1 MNSKKNSFN
10 NDWKQ
15 KLTPVCLALMSCGY
29 VSSVF
34 ATETVQSQIDTLQA
48 QIEVAQQTLQE
59 LQVSQEGT
67 SVQQSVGQADEVA
80 PASSMRESVMESDS
94 SLPTFTD
101 QVPVTSGFNFN
112 GYFRAGWYGSDEG
125 APKEYAVGSL
135 GRFGNEMTGW
145 YDLTFKQRIYE
156 QMNKKVEAVIT
167 LDGNTGLNKGFEME
181 GTDMNF
187 FHFLDLY
194 IRTKGFIP
202 ALPESELWVGRHAIT
217 GSEIQMLDWK
227 SSRTNSGAG
236 IGLENIALPEG
247 SLNLVLMRE
256 DFNYL
261 DNAGN
266 DNGVEVNSNVLD
278 VRYNGYKL
286 SDSLQLGLAA
296 KYQMAN
302 LGSSAKEA
310 ESSDSYSEVK
320 DALSFATILNQKLSN
335 NGFNEYT
342 LQYSTNSIASSFAS
356 TSWANPDFSNGLN
369 NYQGHHT
376 DGYAVR
382 FVSQG
387 EKYLFDDNMVVAH
400 AFVASHG
407 DDIYSYDLAT
417 DHTDFDSVRV
427 VARPGYIWDQFN
439 QTGVE
444 LGYFN
449 QTNHVGGES
458 YNESGYKLT
467 AYHTFKVATSMLGS
481 RPEIRFYATYLK
493 AMDNEIT
500 NFSFD
505 GEKDDQLSFGVQAEV
520 WWF

>member
-1 MNSKKNSFN
+1 MNSKKTSLNK
-10 NDWKQ
+10 DWKQ

-29 VSSVF
+29 ASAGL

-48 QIEVAQQTLQE
+48 QIEVAQKTLQE
-59 LQVSQEGT
+59 LQT
-67 SVQQSVGQADEVA
+67 SQQSTGKEDEVIST
-80 PASSMRESVMESDS
+80 SSTSEPTVKSDS

-112 GYFRAGWYGSDEG
+112 GYFRAGWYTSDDG

-145 YDLTFKQRIYE
+145 YDLTFKQRVYE

-167 LDGNTGLNKGFEME
+167 LDGNTGLNKGFEKE
-181 GTDMNF
+181 GNDQNLS
-187 FHFLDLY
+187 HFLDLY

-236 IGLENIALPEG
+236 IGLENIALTEG
-247 SLNLVLMRE
+247 SLNVVLMRE

-261 DNAGN
+261 DNNGK
-266 DNGVEVNSNVLD
+266 DNGVEINSNVLD
-278 VRYNGYKL
+278 VRYNGYQL

-302 LGSSAKEA
+302 LGSSAKDA
-310 ESSDSYSEVK
+310 ERSGSYSEVK
-320 DALSFATILNQKLSN
+320 DGLSIATILNQKLSN
-335 NGFNEYT
+335 NGSNEYT

-387 EKYLFDDNMVVAH
+387 EKYLFDNNVIVAH

-407 DDIYSYDLAT
+407 EDIYSYDLST

-427 VARPGYIWDQFN
+427 VVRPGYIWDQFN

-444 LGYFN
+444 LGYFS
-449 QTNHVGGES
+449 QTNRVDGKS
-458 YNESGYKLT
+458 YDESGYKLT

-481 RPEIRFYATYLK
+481 RPEIRFYTTYLK

-500 NFSFD
+500 KFSFD
-505 GEKDDQLSFGVQAEV
+505 GKKDDQLSFGVQAEI